1 LERADEVSDQRLII
15 AVSDHHSALTEH
27 WLDALFSEIE
37 ATIRLVNLKN
47 KHTWVEDPVRLFLHH
62 RNGIIRQ
69 MVLQDLW
76 RDNAGNSGWIFPLS
90 LSWQFR
96 APTTGTVL
104 ILLFSTAETCP
115 NQMPR
120 FTRIAGRI
128 RVMGGHDSVDQTT
141 QQAPQTQEYPLTIWA
156 LWYTISLFCKQM
168 KQ

>member
-1 LERADEVSDQRLII
+1 MQGFSALSERAGEVSEQRLII
-15 AVSDHHSALTEH
+15 AVSDYHSALTEH

-37 ATIRLVNLKN
+37 ETIRLVNLKN
-47 KHTWVEDPVRLFLHH
+47 KHTWVEDPVRLFLRHMH
-62 RNGIIRQ
+62 GIIRQ
-69 MVLQDLW
+69 MVLHDLW

-120 FTRIAGRI
+120 FTRVAGRI
-128 RVMGGHDSVDQTT
+128 RVMGGQSRASDSVDQTT
-141 QQAPQTQEYPLTIWA
+141 Q
-156 LWYTISLFCKQM
+156 
-168 KQ
+168 